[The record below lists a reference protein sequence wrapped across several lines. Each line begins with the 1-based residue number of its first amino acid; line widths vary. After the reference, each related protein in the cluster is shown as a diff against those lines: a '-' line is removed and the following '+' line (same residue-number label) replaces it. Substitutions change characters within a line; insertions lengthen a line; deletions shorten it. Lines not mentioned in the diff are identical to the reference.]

1 MSNSTAFK
9 TGAWA
14 LLSDIN
20 VALDILAEAS
30 AAYIEPIAAQPL
42 IAARVSESPVAS
54 RPPVTRAV
62 HAVSMMPVDTAA
74 VDSPTVFE
82 YVLSME
88 NAHQMDVQWAIIT
101 LLALNESFREHVASN
116 SPRLPASVIRE
127 TPARFERYLIG
138 SSTAAAM
145 TPHEAVC
152 DYVGRVQFAY
162 TGITSQTPDA

>member
-1 MSNSTAFK
+1 MNNSATFT

-20 VALDILAEAS
+20 VALDILAVAA
-30 AAYIEPIAAQPL
+30 AAYADPIATQPL
-42 IAARVSESPVAS
+42 IAARLPESPTAS
-54 RPPVTRAV
+54 CPPITRSV
-62 HAVSMMPVDTAA
+62 HAVSVLPMNTAA
-74 VDSPTVFE
+74 VEGPTVFE

-116 SPRLPASVIRE
+116 SPRLPSVVIRE
-127 TPARFERYLIG
+127 TPARFERYLVG
-138 SSTAAAM
+138 SPTTSAM

-162 TGITSQTPDA
+162 TGISS